1 MADPEKT
8 DPNFQTRV
16 KDITARADGP
26 ADKIL
31 RSIQAGVNWCFD
43 RAIGSAWTPWIIVA
57 VVLLLVWAGV
67 RVTR

>member
-1 MADPEKT
+1 MADDEKT
-8 DPNFQTRV
+8 IPPMDKLRAA
-16 KDITARADGP
+16 TARADGP

-43 RAIGSAWTPWIIVA
+43 KAIGSAWTPWIIVA

>member
-1 MADPEKT
+1 MADHEKT
-8 DPNFQTRV
+8 IPPMEQLRAA
-16 KDITARADGP
+16 TARADGP

-43 RAIGSAWTPWIIVA
+43 KAIGSAWTPWIIVV

-67 RVTR
+67 RITR